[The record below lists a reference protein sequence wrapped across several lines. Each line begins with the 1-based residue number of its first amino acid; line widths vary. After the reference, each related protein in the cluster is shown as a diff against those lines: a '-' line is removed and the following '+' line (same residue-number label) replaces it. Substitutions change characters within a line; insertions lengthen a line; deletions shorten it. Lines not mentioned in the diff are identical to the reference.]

1 MLTRYTVETRNRSLE
16 DMNRLFG
23 LQGYFAEGEAAAA
36 EEIFVAKNASAEH
49 IEESTNFAGPS

>member
-1 MLTRYTVETRNRSLE
+1 
-16 DMNRLFG
+16 MNRLFG
-23 LQGYFAEGEAAAA
+23 LQGYFAEGEAATA